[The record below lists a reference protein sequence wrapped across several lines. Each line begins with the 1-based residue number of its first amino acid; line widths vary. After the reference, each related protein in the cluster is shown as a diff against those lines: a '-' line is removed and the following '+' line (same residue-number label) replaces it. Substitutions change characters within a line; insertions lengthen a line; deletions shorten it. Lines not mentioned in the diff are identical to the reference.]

1 MPFFCW
7 QDVGNLRKIDLSYS
21 PYLTELPDL
30 SMAKNLQCLKL
41 DKCSSLTSVPSSLQY
56 LDKLEEIDL
65 SGCYNLRSF
74 PMLDSKVLRFL
85 EINRCLDVTTC
96 PTISQNMKCL
106 HLKETSI
113 KKVPQS
119 VTGKLQHLNLNGCS
133 KMTKFPEN
141 LDDIEWL
148 NLSGTA
154 IKEVPS
160 SIQFSQDSKS
170 WI

>member
-1 MPFFCW
+1 M
-7 QDVGNLRKIDLSYS
+7 
-21 PYLTELPDL
+21 
-30 SMAKNLQCLKL
+30 
-41 DKCSSLTSVPSSLQY
+41 
-56 LDKLEEIDL
+56 
-65 SGCYNLRSF
+65 
-74 PMLDSKVLRFL
+74 
-85 EINRCLDVTTC
+85 TTC
-96 PTISQNMKCL
+96 PTISQNMKSL

-119 VTGKLQHLNLNGCS
+119 VTGKLQQLNLNGCS

-141 LDDIEWL
+141 LEDIEWL

-154 IKEVPS
+154 IKEVSS

>member
-1 MPFFCW
+1 
-7 QDVGNLRKIDLSYS
+7 
-21 PYLTELPDL
+21 
-30 SMAKNLQCLKL
+30 MAKNLVCLSL
-41 DKCSSLTSVPSSLQY
+41 GNCPSLTEVLSSLQY
-56 LDKLEEIDL
+56 LNKLEEIYL
-65 SGCYNLRSF
+65 EFSYNLISF
-74 PMLDSKVLRFL
+74 PMLDSKVLRKL
-85 EINRCLDVTTC
+85 VISRCLDMTTC
-96 PTISQNMKCL
+96 PTISQNMKSL

-119 VTGKLQHLNLNGCS
+119 VTGKLQQLNLNGCS

-141 LDDIEWL
+141 LEDIEWL

-154 IKEVPS
+154 IKEVSS